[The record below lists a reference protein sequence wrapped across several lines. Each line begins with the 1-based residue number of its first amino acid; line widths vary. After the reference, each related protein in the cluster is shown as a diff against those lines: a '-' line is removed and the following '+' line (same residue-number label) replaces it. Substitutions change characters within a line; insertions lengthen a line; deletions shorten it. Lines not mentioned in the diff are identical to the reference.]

1 MGDTTRRA
9 PSRAGR
15 PTESAS
21 QMMSLF
27 RPAYVPTLLK
37 SLALALVLAV
47 VPAMA
52 HAQDSSAASS
62 QPSQEQP
69 APQPGPDTV
78 VATVG
83 GEPITEADLAF
94 AAEDI
99 GADLNQIPQE
109 QIRAVLLAQMIDLK
123 LMAQAGEKQGLTEDQ
138 LFKLRLNY
146 LTDRALRRA
155 FSKVAISD
163 TITPEAIQAEYDK
176 QVAAIPDEDEIHAR
190 HILVSTEDDAKAI
203 KAELDAGADF
213 VELAKAKSIEPNAA
227 QSGGDLGYFKRG
239 VMVKPFGD
247 AVFAMQVGEIS
258 NPVQTQFGWHIIKVE
273 DRRPAPKPSL
283 EEMTQQIGQ
292 QLYVTKYRALFDELR
307 KAATIEIPDATL
319 AGQVDQ
325 QLGPLPQ

>member
-15 PTESAS
+15 STEPTS
-21 QMMSLF
+21 QMTSF
-27 RPAYVPTLLK
+27 SRPANLPSLLK
-37 SLALALVLAV
+37 SLALALVLAIA
-47 VPAMA
+47 PAAA
-52 HAQDSSAASS
+52 HAQDSTASSS

-69 APQPGPDTV
+69 PPQPGPDTV

-99 GADLNQIPQE
+99 GADLNQIPQD

-123 LMAQAGEKQGLTEDQ
+123 LMAQAGERQGLTDDQ

-163 TITPEAIQAEYDK
+163 TITPEAIKAEYDK
-176 QVAAIPDEDEIHAR
+176 QVAAIPNEEEIHAR

-213 VELAKAKSIEPNAA
+213 IELAKTKSIEPNAA

-273 DRRPAPKPSL
+273 DRRPAAKPSL

-292 QLYVTKYRALFDELR
+292 QLYVAKYRALFDELR
-307 KAATIEIPDATL
+307 KAATIDIPDATL
-319 AGQVDQ
+319 ADQVNK

>member
-1 MGDTTRRA
+1 MT
-9 PSRAGR
+9 
-15 PTESAS
+15 
-21 QMMSLF
+21 SLF
-27 RPAYVPTLLK
+27 RPADLPSLLK
-37 SLALALVLAV
+37 SLALALVLAIA
-47 VPAMA
+47 PAAA
-52 HAQDSSAASS
+52 HAQDSTASSS

-69 APQPGPDTV
+69 PPQPGPDTV

-99 GADLNQIPQE
+99 GADLNQIPQD

-123 LMAQAGEKQGLTEDQ
+123 LMAQAGERQGLTDDQ

-163 TITPEAIQAEYDK
+163 AITPEAVKAEYDK

-213 VELAKAKSIEPNAA
+213 VELATAKSIEPNAA

-247 AVFAMQVGEIS
+247 AAFAMQVGEIS

-273 DRRPAPKPSL
+273 DRRPAAKPSL

-292 QLYVTKYRALFDELR
+292 QLYVAKYRETFDALR

-319 AGQVDQ
+319 AEQVNR
-325 QLGPLPQ
+325 QLGPVAQ